1 MATRP
6 YRVSSIKLKP
16 APYQNQISS
25 RQPKKREN
33 IQLVVV
39 SKAYNIRSQT
49 KLASQTQIENFPSN
63 VELKRESQEAKA
75 KDFEGWGDLVEEIE
89 SFQSGK
95 GFFDIKWPK
104 KSLQPVSFPSPNE
117 VSSGRVLADPRT
129 YREFQVSMKSV

>member
-49 KLASQTQIENFPSN
+49 RLASQTQIENFPSN
-63 VELKRESQEAKA
+63 VDLRRENQEAKPKA
-75 KDFEGWGDLVEEIE
+75 FEGWGDLVEEIE
-89 SFQSGK
+89 NFQNGK

-104 KSLQPVSFPSPNE
+104 KSLQPVTFLNPNE
-117 VSSGRVLADPRT
+117 LSSGRVLADPKN
-129 YREFQVSMKSV
+129 YREFQVTMKSV